1 MGWVGKGG
9 GIGRWGGARE
19 RERGGREA
27 GEIMLL

>member
-19 RERGGREA
+19 RERGGGDNAPLIE
-27 GEIMLL
+27 